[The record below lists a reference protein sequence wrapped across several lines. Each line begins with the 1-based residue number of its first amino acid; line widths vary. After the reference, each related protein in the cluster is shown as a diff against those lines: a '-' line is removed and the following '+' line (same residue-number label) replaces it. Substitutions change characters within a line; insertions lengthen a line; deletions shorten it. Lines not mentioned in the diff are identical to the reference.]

1 MWVITT
7 QGFYS
12 IVRKPND
19 RPGQLTIRTRRLADL
34 ERFRQ
39 AVPLA
44 TEIET
49 HAGTDYQYR
58 CHADQVDVASW
69 LAGQVMEIKYGNF
82 KAAVCDALGRRYE
95 LVLHRV
101 WSELYRLSR
110 L

>member
-12 IVRKPND
+12 IVRKPD
-19 RPGQLTIRTRRLADL
+19 DQPGQVTVRTRRRADL
-34 ERFRQ
+34 VRFRE

-49 HAGTDYQYR
+49 QTGTDYQYR

-69 LAGQVMEIKYGNF
+69 LAGQVMEIDYSNF
-82 KAAVCDALGRRYE
+82 KSAVNDALGRRYE
-95 LVLHRV
+95 LILHRV
-101 WSELYRLSR
+101 WTELHRLSNV
-110 L
+110 